1 MKVRNRSYL
10 QVSGAIQNRRQKV
23 VIRRDYVRAG
33 GGLTFKF
40 DKNSIDLLCFIFQ
53 IGEAW
58 SFVWVG

>member
-53 IGEAW
+53 IGEA
-58 SFVWVG
+58 